1 MNKLSVTSFNSRIA
15 SSIYEPRN
23 PRNSTSFYKTK
34 DFVLKASD
42 RTEPRLNPNLTA
54 PTDFVQYNP
63 YSQSLWYYC
72 RGDEWAKDAKDST
85 ELKTKPNL
93 TDIQRSA
100 SINSTHYKNPETV
113 SKLVDNLLINEQKYC
128 VSLKLNDFLME
139 TFIEFLQENSIQM
152 RIKDIFKLFGNSKI
166 IFQISDL
173 FIDKLTL
180 FKQNNFKSF
189 DHQDGNIEKILLSYL
204 QRKLHTYPIELLI
217 HKDKIEFYSRY
228 IKQNS
233 LFEEWLDFAN
243 NKIVANTDY
252 KDFNQFLNIYLFE
265 LENIRD
271 ILKIENLDNTWNE
284 CFNIIEKLISKV
296 GKPKDINKVEFY
308 QPIKYNS
315 YPTLSQNLNSFQL
328 NNHILNITK
337 IKLNEL
343 QKIQK
348 YMIQSIRQLKIY
360 CNNNIKL
367 SNLLILMKTSFQE
380 EEIKGHKKSGDNNN
394 TRKRASYESI
404 NLNTPISLK
413 FRNSFVNSSYEL
425 YQEKASLQLDKSA
438 QIFQNFQTTQMKVQ
452 SIKEA
457 ALQLIS
463 SVKSHQ
469 RHHEIQ
475 SENSIIK
482 FYNCTDNNWKLSQCL
497 LYLDQSLNILVK
509 KYIKSLNE
517 FYKIISYSGKISNYA
532 EIIQTFYDSRRAN
545 KKLSIESNEG
555 TFEENLGLTKV
566 VKKLYR

>member
-1 MNKLSVTSFNSRIA
+1 MNKLSVASFNSRIT

-23 PRNSTSFYKTK
+23 PRNSTSSYKNR
-34 DFVLKASD
+34 DFVLESVDKQES
-42 RTEPRLNPNLTA
+42 RLNPNLIP

-72 RGDEWAKDAKDST
+72 RGDEWVKAA
-85 ELKTKPNL
+85 ELTKKSNL
-93 TDIQRSA
+93 TDVSRSG
-100 SINSTHYKNPETV
+100 SINTTYYKNPETV
-113 SKLVDNLLINEQKYC
+113 SQLVDNLLINEQKYC
-128 VSLKLNDFLME
+128 ISLKLNDFLME

-152 RIKDIFKLFGNSKI
+152 RIKDIFKLFGNSKT

-189 DHQDGNIEKILLSYL
+189 DHYGSIEKILLSYL
-204 QRKLHTYPIELLI
+204 QRKLHTYPIELSI
-217 HKDKIEFYSRY
+217 HKDKIEFFCKF
-228 IKQNS
+228 IEQNS
-233 LFEEWLDFAN
+233 LFKEWLDFAN

-265 LENIRD
+265 LENVRD
-271 ILKIENLDNTWNE
+271 ILKTENLSDSWEE
-284 CFNIIEKLISKV
+284 CLNIIYKLILKV
-296 GKPKDINKVEFY
+296 EKPKDINKIEFY
-308 QPIKYNS
+308 QPIKYIS
-315 YPTLSQNLNSFQL
+315 YQTLSRNLNSFQL

-337 IKLNEL
+337 NKINEL
-343 QKIQK
+343 QKIQN
-348 YMIQSIRQLKIY
+348 YMIQSIREIQIY
-360 CNNNIKL
+360 CNNNIKF
-367 SNLLILMKTSFQE
+367 SNLLILMKTSFQG
-380 EEIKGHKKSGDNNN
+380 KDSNNYTKDSNNNNN

-425 YQEKASLQLDKSA
+425 YREKASLQLDKSA
-438 QIFQNFQTTQMKVQ
+438 EIFQYFQKTQMKVQ

-457 ALQLIS
+457 ALQIIT

-469 RHHEIQ
+469 MHHEIH

-497 LYLDQSLNILVK
+497 LYLDQSLTILVK
-509 KYIKSLNE
+509 EYIISLNE
-517 FYKIISYSGKISNYA
+517 FYRIISYSDKISNYA
-532 EIIQTFYDSRRAN
+532 EIIQNFYESRSAN